1 MENSFDDKVMFQSGL
16 PLKASRFR
24 GPFRRES
31 SFSAEPVPHWSA
43 LNVRPA
49 LGRCT
54 HALRTECPYKKSRS
68 SLPTENGTAG
78 QRRTLSG
85 FSAFM
90 DLLFHRPPFL
100 PIHTIQKK
108 RGQGFGKPKSLWR
121 GGGSFSS
128 EKSPRPSSSINRP

>member
-43 LNVRPA
+43 LNERPA

-100 PIHTIQKK
+100 PIHT
-108 RGQGFGKPKSLWR
+108 
-121 GGGSFSS
+121 
-128 EKSPRPSSSINRP
+128 